1 MSFLLHSTV
10 RLSELDPL
18 TEWDL
23 GTVMKLADT
32 LDSIPAY
39 RYSASKSQLSLL
51 GFGHQRKH
59 TTPFLIG
66 E

>member
-1 MSFLLHSTV
+1 MSFLIHSTL

-23 GTVMKLADT
+23 GTIMKLGDT

-39 RYSASKSQLSLL
+39 RYSASKSHSSLL
-51 GFGHQRKH
+51 EFGHGRKAH
-59 TTPFLIG
+59 DALPDS
-66 E
+66 